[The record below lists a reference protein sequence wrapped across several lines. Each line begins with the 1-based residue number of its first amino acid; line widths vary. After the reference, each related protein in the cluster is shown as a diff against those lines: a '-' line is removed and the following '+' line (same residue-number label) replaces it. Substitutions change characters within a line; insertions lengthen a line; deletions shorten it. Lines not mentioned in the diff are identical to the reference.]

1 MITFPREPS
10 IPAIILFR
18 KSVRIQDHQTIQ
30 QCATRYEIATSG
42 AALTTGVGRRGRRW
56 PPGPW
61 RTPEPAARA
70 ARVGKRWRRGHS
82 RCLARCARARAS
94 AVAGTPASCP
104 QWRRR
109 GRPPASAGPTGTCTN
124 HPPPTLL
131 PRRVGR
137 GPHGRLPGTPVGWGA
152 PHRRGGRAR
161 GSGPVA
167 GGRVAK
173 TRPHA
178 ALPLPALLGHTA
190 CTPSLASVASAARR
204 CRRGRERRPVSHRRR
219 AGWPGHGP
227 TRSTSPTFCRPAVG
241 T

>member
-1 MITFPREPS
+1 M
-10 IPAIILFR
+10 
-18 KSVRIQDHQTIQ
+18 RIQDNQALQ
-30 QCATRYEIATSG
+30 QCATRYEIATSD
-42 AALTTGVGRRGRRW
+42 AARTTGVGRRGRRW

-61 RTPEPAARA
+61 RTPEQAARA

-137 GPHGRLPGTPVGWGA
+137 GPHGRLPGTPVGWVA

-173 TRPHA
+173 TRSPHSPPA
-178 ALPLPALLGHTA
+178 AGAPRPHRVHTLPSVRCVGRPDVAGA
-190 CTPSLASVASAARR
+190 GASGGA
-204 CRRGRERRPVSHRRR
+204 VSHRRR